1 LFNSTLTEN
10 SQTVDPE
17 WLISEYDLFKIVFQ
31 ENNQLN
37 STMMNLLIEIKLFSI
52 ENEIAST
59 LNQSPS
65 DGFTFLNNHFSF
77 KQIRTSMLYQGCE
90 EQVRFSTPKEI
101 ILIHHE
107 LINVSPN
114 PFKQEYIYHY
124 QHSINYTCMKNC
136 KTLAFYSRFYRQ
148 LANFSL
154 NRIQDQEIVD
164 SFPPDQLD
172 QAIQLSNNA
181 YQTLSNEIED
191 LNEKLNYIQSLPEE
205 YLGTFILQIQQTY
218 LNAKNQKL
226 LLLESYKVYLSD
238 YIWLKYLYDS
248 QQSLRAIESERK
260 NMNCQLK
267 SE

>member
-1 LFNSTLTEN
+1 
-10 SQTVDPE
+10 
-17 WLISEYDLFKIVFQ
+17 
-31 ENNQLN
+31 
-37 STMMNLLIEIKLFSI
+37 
-52 ENEIAST
+52 
-59 LNQSPS
+59 
-65 DGFTFLNNHFSF
+65 
-77 KQIRTSMLYQGCE
+77 
-90 EQVRFSTPKEI
+90 
-101 ILIHHE
+101 
-107 LINVSPN
+107 
-114 PFKQEYIYHY
+114 
-124 QHSINYTCMKNC
+124 MKNC